1 MKSRLFH
8 RAAMLAL
15 ASLVVAPQ
23 AAKAA
28 PEDYEFQLVQN
39 EIKQGDGAVVAIRL
53 VDKKTGKPV
62 ENAVIFAT
70 RMDMAPDGMEMMTTT
85 VEPMPSQEPGV
96 YRFKTNLT
104 MAGGWQF
111 SVAAK
116 VQGEAE
122 TVESKLVLKA
132 IR

>member
-1 MKSRLFH
+1 MKSNIFF

-15 ASLVVAPQ
+15 APLVVVPQ

-111 SVAAK
+111 SIAAK
-116 VQGEAE
+116 VQGEPE

-132 IR
+132 TR

>member
-1 MKSRLFH
+1 
-8 RAAMLAL
+8 MLAL
-15 ASLVVAPQ
+15 ASLVVVPQ

-53 VDKKTGKPV
+53 IDKRTGQPV

-70 RMDMAPDGMEMMTTT
+70 RLDMAPDGMEMMATT
-85 VEPMPSQEPGV
+85 VEPMPSQEPGI

-104 MAGGWQF
+104 MAGGWRF
-111 SVAAK
+111 SIAAK
-116 VQGEAE
+116 VQGEPE

>member
-1 MKSRLFH
+1 
-8 RAAMLAL
+8 MLAL
-15 ASLVVAPQ
+15 ASLVVVPQ

-53 VDKKTGKPV
+53 VDKRTGQPV

-70 RMDMAPDGMEMMTTT
+70 RLDMAPDGMEMMATT
-85 VEPMPSQEPGV
+85 VEPMPSQEPGI

-111 SVAAK
+111 SIAAK
-116 VQGEAE
+116 VQGEPE

>member
-1 MKSRLFH
+1 MKSKLAL
-8 RAAMLAL
+8 RAAILAL
-15 ASLVVAPQ
+15 ASTFAPSPM
-23 AAKAA
+23 ALAA
-28 PEDYEFQLVQN
+28 PEDYEFQLVEN
-39 EIKQGDGAVVAIRL
+39 EIKQGDGAVVAVKL
-53 VDKKTGKPV
+53 VDKRTSKPV

-70 RMDMAPDGMEMMTTT
+70 RMDMAPDGMEMMATT
-85 VEPMPSQEPGV
+85 VEPMPSGEPGV

-111 SVAAK
+111 SIAAK

-132 IR
+132 VR

>member
-1 MKSRLFH
+1 MKSIISL

-15 ASLVVAPQ
+15 ASFILISH
-23 AAKAA
+23 AANAA
-28 PEDYEFQLVQN
+28 PENYEFQLVDI

-53 VDKKTGKPV
+53 VDKKTGAPV

-70 RMDMAPDGMEMMTTT
+70 RLDMAPDGMEMMTTT
-85 VEPMPSQEPGV
+85 VEPLPSEEPGV
-96 YRFKTNLT
+96 YRFKANLT
-104 MAGGWQF
+104 MVGGWQF

-116 VQGEAE
+116 VQGEPE

-132 IR
+132 VQ